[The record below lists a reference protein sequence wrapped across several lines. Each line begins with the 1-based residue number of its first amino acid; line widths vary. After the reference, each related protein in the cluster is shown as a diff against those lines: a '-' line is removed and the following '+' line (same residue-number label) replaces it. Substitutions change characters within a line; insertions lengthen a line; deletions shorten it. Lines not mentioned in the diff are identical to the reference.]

1 MAELDFTDI
10 ELESTGRSV
19 STRRLLES
27 SAKVGKLP
35 STFGTF
41 KIKARFYIFSIK
53 CIF

>member
-35 STFGTF
+35 STFRTF